1 RRTRSAMTVT
11 LELGLIYAIM
21 ALGVYL
27 TFRILNFPD
36 LTVDQSFTT
45 GAATAAI
52 LMANYDLAPIIALL
66 AAFLAGGLAGI
77 VTGLL
82 HAKGGINPLLAGILT
97 MLALYSI
104 NLRIMGNRANVPLLG
119 NDTLYTWF
127 SQSGISGWTRILVL
141 AGIVLIIKILLD
153 WLLGTDMGLGL
164 QATGDNEEMVRSFGD
179 STDSMKIVGLAVS
192 NGLVGLAGAFIA
204 QKQGSADI
212 SMGIGLILVGL
223 ASVILG
229 QALFNNR
236 LVHRFADTGVG
247 KLFFGTRNREVLIAT
262 TAVILGSIVYR
273 AAIQGALSIGFEPG
287 DMRLISAIIVV
298 IALLIPKWQIRK
310 KPKVAST
317 SSPGSTIKE
326 TTDARA

>member
-1 RRTRSAMTVT
+1 MTVT

-52 LMANYDLAPIIALL
+52 LIVNYDLDPVLALG
-66 AAFLAGGLAGI
+66 AAFIAGALAGV

-127 SQSGISGWTRILVL
+127 SGSGITGWTLILVL
-141 AGIVLIIKILLD
+141 AVIVLVIKLVLD
-153 WLLGTDMGLGL
+153 WFLGTDMGLGL
-164 QATGDNEEMVRSFGD
+164 QATGDNEEMVRSYGV
-179 STDSMKIVGLAVS
+179 STDTMKIVGLAVS
-192 NGLVGLAGAFIA
+192 NGLVGMAGAFIA

-236 LVHRFADTGVG
+236 FVHGFANTTVG
-247 KLFFGTRNREVLIAT
+247 KFIFGSRNREVLIAT
-262 TAVILGSIVYR
+262 TAVVIGSIVYR
-273 AAIQGALSIGFEPG
+273 AAVQGALAVGFNPN

-298 IALLIPKWQIRK
+298 IALLIPKWRIRTK
-310 KPKVAST
+310 RKTALT
-317 SSPGSTIKE
+317 SATEPAFKE
-326 TTDARA
+326 TTDAKA

>member
-1 RRTRSAMTVT
+1 MTVI

-21 ALGVYL
+21 SLGVYL

-45 GAATAAI
+45 GAATAAMLI
-52 LMANYDLAPIIALL
+52 VHYDLTPVVAMG
-66 AAFLAGGLAGI
+66 AAFIAGAIAGVI
-77 VTGLL
+77 TGLL
-82 HAKGGINPLLAGILT
+82 HTKGGINPLLAGILT

-104 NLRIMGNRANVPLLG
+104 NLRIMGSRANVPLLG

-127 SQSGISGWTRILVL
+127 NSQGITGWTLILVL
-141 AGIVLIIKILLD
+141 AVMVLLVKLALD
-153 WLLGTDMGLGL
+153 WFLGTDMGLGL
-164 QATGDNEEMVRSFGD
+164 QATGDNEEMVRSFGV
-179 STDSMKIVGLAVS
+179 STDTMKIVGLAVS

-204 QKQGSADI
+204 QTQGSADI

-229 QALFNNR
+229 QALLNNR
-236 LVHRFADTGVG
+236 FVHRFADTGVG
-247 KLFFGTRNREVLIAT
+247 RLFFGTRNREVLIAT

-273 AAIQGALSIGFEPG
+273 AAIQGALAIGFEPG

-317 SSPGSTIKE
+317 SSPDSTIKE

>member
-1 RRTRSAMTVT
+1 MIVT

-52 LMANYDLAPIIALL
+52 LMVNYELNPVLAMG
-66 AAFLAGGLAGI
+66 AAFIAGALAGTI
-77 VTGLL
+77 TGLL

-104 NLRIMGNRANVPLLG
+104 NLRIMGDRANVPLLG
-119 NDTLYTWF
+119 NETLYTWF
-127 SQSGISGWTRILVL
+127 NENGITDWTLILVL
-141 AGIVLIIKILLD
+141 AVIVLIIKMLLD
-153 WLLGTDMGLGL
+153 WFLGTDMGLGL
-164 QATGDNEEMVRSFGD
+164 QATGDNEEMVRSFGV
-179 STDSMKIVGLAVS
+179 STDTMKIVGLAVS
-192 NGLVGLAGAFIA
+192 NGLVGMAGAFIA
-204 QKQGSADI
+204 QKQGSSDI

-229 QALFNNR
+229 QAIFNNR
-236 LVHRFADTGVG
+236 LVARFADTAVG
-247 KLFFGTRNREVLIAT
+247 RVLFGTRNKEVLIAT
-262 TAVILGSIVYR
+262 TAVVLGSIIYR
-273 AAIQGALSIGFEPG
+273 AAVQGALAVGFNPN

-298 IALLIPKWQIRK
+298 IALLLPKWRIRRGPK
-310 KPKVAST
+310 KSERIFESKPEL
-317 SSPGSTIKE
+317 KE
-326 TTDARA
+326 ATDA

>member
-1 RRTRSAMTVT
+1 MTVT

-52 LMANYDLAPIIALL
+52 LIVNYDLDPVLALG
-66 AAFLAGGLAGI
+66 AAFLAGALAGV

-104 NLRIMGNRANVPLLG
+104 NLRIMGNCANVPLLG

-127 SQSGISGWTRILVL
+127 SGTGITGWTLILVL
-141 AGIVLIIKILLD
+141 AIIVLVVKLVLD
-153 WLLGTDMGLGL
+153 WFLGTDMGLGL
-164 QATGDNEEMVRSFGD
+164 QATGDNEEMVRSLGV
-179 STDSMKIVGLAVS
+179 STDTMKIVGLAVS
-192 NGLVGLAGAFIA
+192 NGLVGMAGAFIA

-236 LVHRFADTGVG
+236 FVHGFANTAVG
-247 KLFFGTRNREVLIAT
+247 KFFFGTRNREVLIAT
-262 TAVILGSIVYR
+262 TAVVIGSIIYR
-273 AAIQGALSIGFEPG
+273 AAVQGALAVGFNPN

-298 IALLIPKWQIRK
+298 IALLIPKWRIRK
-310 KPKVAST
+310 RPKTTGAT
-317 SSPGSTIKE
+317 TADPAFKE
-326 TTDARA
+326 TTNVKA

>member
-1 RRTRSAMTVT
+1 MTVT

-52 LMANYDLAPIIALL
+52 LIVNYDLDPVLALG
-66 AAFLAGGLAGI
+66 AAFLAGALAGVI
-77 VTGLL
+77 TGLL

-127 SQSGISGWTRILVL
+127 NSSGITGWTLILVL
-141 AGIVLIIKILLD
+141 AIIVLVVKLVLD
-153 WLLGTDMGLGL
+153 WFLGTDMGLGL
-164 QATGDNEEMVRSFGD
+164 QATGDNEEMVRSFGV
-179 STDSMKIVGLAVS
+179 STDTMKIVGLAVS
-192 NGLVGLAGAFIA
+192 NGLVGMAGAFIA

-236 LVHRFADTGVG
+236 FVHSFA
-247 KLFFGTRNREVLIAT
+247 N
-262 TAVILGSIVYR
+262 TAR
-273 AAIQGALSIGFEPG
+273 
-287 DMRLISAIIVV
+287 
-298 IALLIPKWQIRK
+298 
-310 KPKVAST
+310 
-317 SSPGSTIKE
+317 
-326 TTDARA
+326 

>member
-1 RRTRSAMTVT
+1 MTVT
-11 LELGLIYAIM
+11 IELGLIYAIM

-52 LMANYDLAPIIALL
+52 LIVNYDMNPVVALG
-66 AAFLAGGLAGI
+66 AAFVAGALAGVI
-77 VTGLL
+77 TGLL

-97 MLALYSI
+97 MLGLYSI
-104 NLRIMGNRANVPLLG
+104 NLRIMGDRANVPLLG
-119 NDTLYTWF
+119 TDTVYSWF
-127 SQSGISGWTRILVL
+127 SSAGISGWTLVL
-141 AGIVLIIKILLD
+141 VMAVIVLIIKLILD
-153 WLLGTDMGLGL
+153 WFLGTDMGLGL
-164 QATGDNEEMVRSFGD
+164 QATGDNEEMVRSFGV

-204 QKQGSADI
+204 QKQGSSDI
-212 SMGIGLILVGL
+212 SMGIGLILIGL

-236 LVHRFADTGVG
+236 FITRFADTAPGR
-247 KLFFGTRNREVLIAT
+247 LIFGTRNREVLIAT
-262 TAVILGSIVYR
+262 TAVIIGSLIYR
-273 AAIQGALSIGFEPG
+273 AAVQGALAVGFNPN

-298 IALLIPKWQIRK
+298 AALLLPKWRVRK
-310 KPKVAST
+310 KPQKTNQTSASEAVYEEA
-317 SSPGSTIKE
+317 SDVK
-326 TTDARA
+326 A

>member
-1 RRTRSAMTVT
+1 MTVT

-52 LMANYDLAPIIALL
+52 LMVNYDLSPVLALL
-66 AAFLAGGLAGI
+66 AAFIAGSLAGI

-119 NDTLYTWF
+119 NDTIYTWF
-127 SQSGISGWTRILVL
+127 STNGITGWVLIFVL
-141 AGIVLIIKILLD
+141 AIIVLLIKLLLD
-153 WLLGTDMGLGL
+153 WFLGTDMGLGL
-164 QATGDNEEMVRSFGD
+164 QATGDNEEMVRSLGV
-179 STDSMKIVGLAVS
+179 STDTMKIVGLAVS
-192 NGLVGLAGAFIA
+192 NGLVGMAGAFIA
-204 QKQGSADI
+204 QKQGSSDI

-236 LVHRFADTGVG
+236 FVTRFADTPPGR
-247 KLFFGTRNREVLIAT
+247 LLFGTRNREVLIAT
-262 TAVILGSIVYR
+262 TAVIFGSIIYR
-273 AAIQGALSIGFEPG
+273 AAVQGALAIGFNPN

-298 IALLIPKWQIRK
+298 LALLLPRWRVGTKQK
-310 KPKVAST
+310 SKQTPVTKPAFQ
-317 SSPGSTIKE
+317 E
-326 TTDARA
+326 TTDAKA

>member
-1 RRTRSAMTVT
+1 MIVT

-52 LMANYDLAPIIALL
+52 LVVNYDVNPIVAMV
-66 AAFLAGGLAGI
+66 AAFIAGALAGMI
-77 VTGLL
+77 TGLL

-119 NDTLYTWF
+119 HDTLYTWF
-127 SQSGISGWTRILVL
+127 TSNSIRGWLLILVL
-141 AGIVLIIKILLD
+141 AVIVLIIKLLLD
-153 WLLGTDMGLGL
+153 WFLGTDMGLGL
-164 QATGDNEEMVRSFGD
+164 QATGDNEEMVRSFGV
-179 STDSMKIVGLAVS
+179 STDTMKIVGLAVS

-236 LVHRFADTGVG
+236 FVDRFADTGVG
-247 KLFFGTRNREVLIAT
+247 KFLFGTRNREVLIAT
-262 TAVILGSIVYR
+262 TAVVFGSIIYR
-273 AAIQGALSIGFEPG
+273 AAVQGALAIGFNPN

-298 IALLIPKWQIRK
+298 LALLIPKWRIGNK
-310 KPKVAST
+310 AKSMMPT
-317 SSPGSTIKE
+317 GSAPVVQE
-326 TTDARA
+326 TTDAKA

>member
-1 RRTRSAMTVT
+1 MTVT

-52 LMANYDLAPIIALL
+52 LIVNYDLDPVLALG
-66 AAFLAGGLAGI
+66 AAFIAGALAGI

-127 SQSGISGWTRILVL
+127 SGNGITGWTLILVL
-141 AGIVLIIKILLD
+141 AVIVLVIKLVLD
-153 WLLGTDMGLGL
+153 WFLGTDMGLGL
-164 QATGDNEEMVRSFGD
+164 QATGDNEEMVRSYGV
-179 STDSMKIVGLAVS
+179 STDTMKIVGLAVS
-192 NGLVGLAGAFIA
+192 NGLVGMAGAFIA

-223 ASVILG
+223 ASVIVG

-236 LVHRFADTGVG
+236 FVQGFANTTVG
-247 KLFFGTRNREVLIAT
+247 KFIFGSRNREVLIAT
-262 TAVILGSIVYR
+262 TAVVIGSIVYR
-273 AAIQGALSIGFEPG
+273 AAVQGALAVGFNPN

-298 IALLIPKWQIRK
+298 IALLIPKWRIRTK
-310 KPKVAST
+310 RKTALT
-317 SSPGSTIKE
+317 SATEPAFKE
-326 TTDARA
+326 TTDAKTS

>member
-1 RRTRSAMTVT
+1 MIVT

-21 ALGVYL
+21 SLGVYL

-52 LMANYDLAPIIALL
+52 LIVNYEIDPVLALG
-66 AAFLAGGLAGI
+66 AAFLAGALAGV

-119 NDTLYTWF
+119 HDTLYTWF
-127 SQSGISGWTRILVL
+127 ASNGITGWALILVL
-141 AGIVLIIKILLD
+141 AVVVLVVKLALD
-153 WLLGTDMGLGL
+153 WFLGTDMGLGL
-164 QATGDNEEMVRSFGD
+164 QATGDNEEMVRSFGV
-179 STDSMKIVGLAVS
+179 STDAMKIVGLAVS
-192 NGLVGLAGAFIA
+192 NGLVGLSGAFIA

-236 LVHRFADTGVG
+236 YVHRFASTAVG
-247 KLFFGTRNREVLIAT
+247 KLLFGTRNREVLIAT
-262 TAVILGSIVYR
+262 TAVVIGSIIYR
-273 AAIQGALSIGFEPG
+273 AAVQGALAVGFNPN

-298 IALLIPKWQIRK
+298 IALLIPKWRIRRRP
-310 KPKVAST
+310 KPGYSA
-317 SSPGSTIKE
+317 
-326 TTDARA
+326 TTDPAPKESSNVKA

>member
-1 RRTRSAMTVT
+1 MTVT

-127 SQSGISGWTRILVL
+127 SQSGITGWTLILVL
-141 AGIVLIIKILLD
+141 TGIVLIIKILLD
-153 WLLGTDMGLGL
+153 WFLGTDMGLGL
-164 QATGDNEEMVRSFGD
+164 QATGDNEEMVRSFGV

-236 LVHRFADTGVG
+236 LVDRFADTPVG
-247 KLFFGTRNREVLIAT
+247 RIIFGTRNREVLMAT
-262 TAVILGSIVYR
+262 TAVVLGSIVYR
-273 AAIQGALSIGFEPG
+273 AAVQGALAVGFNPN

-298 IALLIPKWQIRK
+298 LALLIPKWRIGNKSKSQRTQQSEL
-310 KPKVAST
+310 VF
-317 SSPGSTIKE
+317 KE
-326 TTDARA
+326 ATDAKA

>member
-1 RRTRSAMTVT
+1 MTVT
-11 LELGLIYAIM
+11 IELGLIYAIM

-52 LMANYDLAPIIALL
+52 LIVNYDMNPVVALG
-66 AAFLAGGLAGI
+66 AAFVAGALAGVI
-77 VTGLL
+77 TGLL

-97 MLALYSI
+97 MLGLYSI
-104 NLRIMGNRANVPLLG
+104 NLRIMGDRANVPLLG
-119 NDTLYTWF
+119 TDTVYSWF
-127 SQSGISGWTRILVL
+127 SSAGISGWTLVL
-141 AGIVLIIKILLD
+141 VMAVIVLIIKLILD
-153 WLLGTDMGLGL
+153 WFLGTDMGLGL
-164 QATGDNEEMVRSFGD
+164 QATGDNEEMVRSFGV

-204 QKQGSADI
+204 QKQGSSDI
-212 SMGIGLILVGL
+212 SMGIGLILIGL

-236 LVHRFADTGVG
+236 FITRFADTAPGR
-247 KLFFGTRNREVLIAT
+247 LIFGTRNREVLIAT
-262 TAVILGSIVYR
+262 TAVIIGSLIYR
-273 AAIQGALSIGFEPG
+273 AAVQGALAVGFNPN

-298 IALLIPKWQIRK
+298 AALLLPKWRVRK
-310 KPKVAST
+310 KPQKMNQTSAS
-317 SSPGSTIKE
+317 E
-326 TTDARA
+326 TVYEEASDVKA

>member
-1 RRTRSAMTVT
+1 MTVT

-127 SQSGISGWTRILVL
+127 SQSGITGWTLILVL

-153 WLLGTDMGLGL
+153 WFLGTDMGLGL
-164 QATGDNEEMVRSFGD
+164 QATGDNEEMVRSFGV

-236 LVHRFADTGVG
+236 LVDRFADTPVG
-247 KLFFGTRNREVLIAT
+247 RIVFGTRNREVLMAT
-262 TAVILGSIVYR
+262 TAVVLGSIIYR
-273 AAIQGALSIGFEPG
+273 AAVQSALAVGFNPN

-298 IALLIPKWQIRK
+298 LALLIPKWRIGK
-310 KPKVAST
+310 KSKSQRTQQSELVF
-317 SSPGSTIKE
+317 KE
-326 TTDARA
+326 ATDAKA

>member
-1 RRTRSAMTVT
+1 MTVT

-52 LMANYDLAPIIALL
+52 LMANYDIAPIIALL
-66 AAFLAGGLAGI
+66 AAFLAGGIAGI
-77 VTGLL
+77 ITGLL

-127 SQSGISGWTRILVL
+127 SQSNITGWTLILVL

-153 WLLGTDMGLGL
+153 WFLGTDMGLGL
-164 QATGDNEEMVRSFGD
+164 QATGDNEEMVRSFGV

-192 NGLVGLAGAFIA
+192 NGLVGLAGAIIA

-236 LVHRFADTGVG
+236 LVDRFADTPVG
-247 KLFFGTRNREVLIAT
+247 RIVFGTRNREVLMAT
-262 TAVILGSIVYR
+262 TAVVLGSIIYR
-273 AAIQGALSIGFEPG
+273 AAVQGALAVGFNPN
-287 DMRLISAIIVV
+287 DMRLISAVIVV
-298 IALLIPKWQIRK
+298 LALLIPKWRI
-310 KPKVAST
+310 
-317 SSPGSTIKE
+317 GSKSKSQRTQQSELVFKE
-326 TTDARA
+326 ATDAKA